1 MAAIY
6 AALWQSQPLS
16 LTPDY
21 VQSHFCDARLL
32 FAPGNGAVLNS
43 LPLFVG
49 LRYVRAR
56 SHKFFVSFI
65 TWVSLLCVCLG
76 VTALIVILSVMNGL
90 ESELR
95 ERLLALSA
103 HARIFVP
110 AEVHTAPDWQAL
122 AAKLRASPQVKGV
135 APYLELEALAVRM
148 PEMLP
153 VRLRGIDPSHEGDVA
168 RFTSSIVEG
177 KLSDLVP
184 GSDRVII
191 GRSIAQMLG
200 MGIGDAI
207 TVLVPTT
214 DANGAPEP
222 RLREF
227 RVAGVFD
234 AELQDYDSA
243 LLVAALDDVRALL
256 PDPDARM
263 ALHVNFTDALAAPR
277 FVAELAPGLPAG
289 VEMRDWT
296 VDHASY
302 FRAIRIEKTMV
313 AIILMLIVAVAA
325 FYLVAMLAMVVTD
338 KRTDI
343 AILRTL
349 GTSPRRVMA
358 IFLIQGSVI
367 AWFGVA
373 LGVALGALLGY
384 NAGAAAAF
392 LERLFR
398 FEIFSSD
405 VYVITRIPSELHAGQ
420 IAWIAG
426 IAMLITLLATIYPSL
441 RAARIPPADA
451 LRYE

>member
-1 MAAIY
+1 M
-6 AALWQSQPLS
+6 
-16 LTPDY
+16 
-21 VQSHFCDARLL
+21 
-32 FAPGNGAVLNS
+32 LNS

-90 ESELR
+90 EGELR

-110 AEVHTAPDWQAL
+110 ADSTARPDWQGL
-122 AAKLRASPQVKGV
+122 AQSVRAVANVKGV
-135 APYLELEALAVRM
+135 SPYIEVEALAMRR
-148 PEMLP
+148 PDMLP
-153 VRLRGIDPSHEGDVA
+153 VRLRGIDPGHDGDVE
-168 RFTSSIVEG
+168 RITQSIIEG
-177 KLSDLVP
+177 RIADLVP
-184 GSDRVII
+184 GSDRVIV
-191 GRSIAQMLG
+191 GSSIAYQLG
-200 MGIGDAI
+200 LGIGDTI

-214 DANGAPEP
+214 DADGAPQP

-227 RVAGVFD
+227 QLAGIFD
-234 AELQDYDSA
+234 AELQDYDTA
-243 LLVAALDDVRALL
+243 LLVATLEDVRALL

-263 ALHVNFTDALAAPR
+263 SLHVNFAEPLGAPGYAAALAR
-277 FVAELAPGLPAG
+277 QLPAG
-289 VEMRDWT
+289 VQVRDWT

-313 AIILMLIVAVAA
+313 GIILMLIVAVAA

-373 LGVALGALLGY
+373 LGVVFGVLIGY
-384 NAGAAAAF
+384 HAGAVAAF
-392 LERLFR
+392 FERLFS

-405 VYVITRIPSELHAGQ
+405 VYVVTRIPSELQAAQ

-426 IAMLITLLATIYPSL
+426 IAMFITLLATIYPSL

>member
-1 MAAIY
+1 
-6 AALWQSQPLS
+6 
-16 LTPDY
+16 
-21 VQSHFCDARLL
+21 
-32 FAPGNGAVLNS
+32 VLNS

-76 VTALIVILSVMNGL
+76 VMALIVVLSVMNGL
-90 ESELR
+90 EGELR
-95 ERLLALSA
+95 ERLLSLSS

-110 AEVHTAPDWQAL
+110 ADAHATSDWRGLAQKVRAAPHVAG
-122 AAKLRASPQVKGV
+122 A
-135 APYLELEALAVRM
+135 APYLEIEALAVRK

-153 VRLRGIDPSHEGDVA
+153 VRLRGIDPAHEGEVE
-168 RFTSSIVEG
+168 RVTKTIVQG
-177 KLSDLVP
+177 KLEDLTP
-184 GSDRVII
+184 GSDRVIV
-191 GRSIAQMLG
+191 GSAIAQTLALG
-200 MGIGDAI
+200 PGDPI
-207 TVLVPTT
+207 TLLVPST
-214 DANGAPEP
+214 DANGAPQP

-227 RVAGVFD
+227 IVAGVFD
-234 AELQDYDSA
+234 AAVQDYDGS
-243 LLVAALDDVRALL
+243 LLIAALDDVRSLL

-263 ALHVNFTDALAAPR
+263 SLHVNFTDALGAPR
-277 FVAELAPGLPAG
+277 YSAALAGLLPEG
-289 VEMRDWT
+289 LKIQDWT
-296 VDHASY
+296 VEHASY

-358 IFLIQGSVI
+358 VFLIQGSVI
-367 AWFGVA
+367 AW
-373 LGVALGALLGY
+373 LGVASGVLFGVWIGAY
-384 NAGAAAAF
+384 AGTVAAF

-398 FEIFSSD
+398 FQIFNSD
-405 VYVITRIPSELHAGQ
+405 VYVITRLPSEVRVEQ
-420 IAWIAG
+420 ILWIAG
-426 IAMLITLLATIYPSL
+426 IAMLITLLATIYPAF
-441 RAARIPPADA
+441 RASRIPPADA

>member
-1 MAAIY
+1 MI
-6 AALWQSQPLS
+6 
-16 LTPDY
+16 
-21 VQSHFCDARLL
+21 R
-32 FAPGNGAVLNS
+32 S
-43 LPLFVG
+43 LPWFIG

-90 ESELR
+90 EGELR
-95 ERLLALSA
+95 DRLLALSA
-103 HARIFVP
+103 HARVYLP
-110 AEVHTAPDWQAL
+110 AGAPAPDWPAMEKTVR
-122 AAKLRASPQVKGV
+122 AAPNVVSVSLYV
-135 APYLELEALAVRM
+135 EIEALAMRK
-148 PEMLP
+148 PDMLP
-153 VRLRGIDPSHEGDVA
+153 VRLRGIESTSQGEGA
-168 RFTSSIVEG
+168 RIAKSVVEG
-177 KLSDLVP
+177 RFSDLTP
-184 GSDRVII
+184 GSDRVIA

-200 MGIGDAI
+200 LGVGDSI

-214 DANGAPEP
+214 DRDGAPQP

-227 RVAGVFD
+227 QVAGIFD
-234 AELQDYDSA
+234 VDLQDFDNG
-243 LLVAALDDVRALL
+243 LLIATIDDVRALL
-256 PDPDARM
+256 PQPDSRM
-263 ALHVNFTDALAAPR
+263 SLHVNFTEPLGAPQYA
-277 FVAELAPGLPAG
+277 AELARILPEG
-289 VEMRDWT
+289 VEVRDWT

-358 IFLIQGSVI
+358 IFLIQGGVI

-373 LGVALGALLGY
+373 LGVLLGTLVGY
-384 NAGAAAAF
+384 YAGDVAAF
-392 LERLFR
+392 LERLFH
-398 FEIFSSD
+398 FEIFDSN
-405 VYVITRIPSELHAGQ
+405 VYVITKLPSEVQAGQ
-420 IAWIAG
+420 ILWIAG
-426 IAMLITLLATIYPSL
+426 IAMLITLLGTIYPSL

-451 LRYE
+451 LRYD

>member
-1 MAAIY
+1 M
-6 AALWQSQPLS
+6 
-16 LTPDY
+16 
-21 VQSHFCDARLL
+21 
-32 FAPGNGAVLNS
+32 LNS
-43 LPLFVG
+43 LSLFVG

-65 TWVSLLCVCLG
+65 TWISLLCVCLG

-90 ESELR
+90 EGDLR
-95 ERLLALSA
+95 DRLLSLSA
-103 HARIFVP
+103 HARIYANAGATP
-110 AEVHTAPDWQAL
+110 PDWQAL
-122 AAKLRASPQVKGV
+122 ATQVRAAPNVTGV
-135 APYLELEALAVRM
+135 SPYLEIEALAVRRPDM
-148 PEMLP
+148 VP
-153 VRLRGIDPSHEGDVA
+153 VRLRGIDPTHEGEVA
-168 RFTSSIVEG
+168 RITGSIIEG

-191 GRSIAQMLG
+191 GAAIAQSLALRP
-200 MGIGDAI
+200 GDSI

-214 DANGAPEP
+214 DVNGAPEP

-227 RVAGVFD
+227 QVVGLFD
-234 AELQDYDSA
+234 AEVQDYDSA
-243 LLVAALDDVRALL
+243 LLIAALDDVRALL
-256 PDPDARM
+256 PNPDARM
-263 ALHVNFTDALAAPR
+263 SLHVNFVDALGAPQYSAA
-277 FVAELAPGLPAG
+277 LGKLLPAG
-289 VEMRDWT
+289 AEVRDWT
-296 VDHASY
+296 FDHASY

-358 IFLIQGSVI
+358 VFLIQGSVI

-373 LGVALGALLGY
+373 LGVLLGTVIGY
-384 NAGAAAAF
+384 NAGDVAHF
-392 LERLFR
+392 VERLFR
-398 FEIFSSD
+398 FEFFDSS
-405 VYVITRIPSELHAGQ
+405 VYVVTRLPSELRLGQ
-420 IAWIAG
+420 ILWISG

>member
-1 MAAIY
+1 M
-6 AALWQSQPLS
+6 
-16 LTPDY
+16 
-21 VQSHFCDARLL
+21 
-32 FAPGNGAVLNS
+32 LNS
-43 LPLFVG
+43 LPLFIG

-90 ESELR
+90 EGELR

-110 AEVHTAPDWQAL
+110 AETRAEPDWQAL
-122 AAKLRASPQVKGV
+122 AAQVRAAPGVTGVSP
-135 APYLELEALAVRM
+135 YIEIEALAVRK

-153 VRLRGIDPSHEGDVA
+153 VRLRGIDPAHEG
-168 RFTSSIVEG
+168 EG
-177 KLSDLVP
+177 RVTRALIDGSLADLTP
-184 GSDRVII
+184 GSDRII
-191 GRSIAQMLG
+191 VGGSFAQMLG
-200 MGIGDAI
+200 LGLGDALTLLI
-207 TVLVPTT
+207 PTT
-214 DANGAPEP
+214 DESGTLQP

-227 RVAGVFD
+227 RVAGMFD
-234 AELQDYDSA
+234 AGLQDFDSV
-243 LLVAALDDVRALL
+243 LMIAALDDVRALL
-256 PDPDARM
+256 PDPDART
-263 ALHVNFTDALAAPR
+263 ALHVNFPEALAAPR
-277 FVAELAPGLPAG
+277 DAASLVPLLPAG
-289 VEMRDWT
+289 VQIRDWT
-296 VDHASY
+296 VDNASY

-343 AILRTL
+343 AILRTF
-349 GTSPRRVMA
+349 GTSPRGVMS

-367 AWFGVA
+367 AWFGVL
-373 LGVALGALLGY
+373 LGVVLGVLIGHS
-384 NAGAAAAF
+384 AGDVAAF

-398 FEIFSSD
+398 FEFFSSD
-405 VYVITRIPSELHAGQ
+405 VYLVTRIPSEVRYEQVG
-420 IAWIAG
+420 WIALV
-426 IAMLITLLATIYPSL
+426 AMLITLAATIYPAM

>member
-1 MAAIY
+1 M
-6 AALWQSQPLS
+6 
-16 LTPDY
+16 T
-21 VQSHFCDARLL
+21 
-32 FAPGNGAVLNS
+32 NS
-43 LPLFVG
+43 LPWFIG

-65 TWVSLLCVCLG
+65 TWVSLVCVCLG

-90 ESELR
+90 EGDLR
-95 ERLLALSA
+95 DRLLSLSA
-103 HARIFVP
+103 HARIYANAGATP
-110 AEVHTAPDWQAL
+110 PDWQAL
-122 AAKLRASPQVKGV
+122 ATQVRAAPNVTGV
-135 APYLELEALAVRM
+135 SPYLEIEALAVRRPDM
-148 PEMLP
+148 VP
-153 VRLRGIDPSHEGDVA
+153 VRLRGIDPTHEGEVA
-168 RFTSSIVEG
+168 RITGSIIEG

-191 GRSIAQMLG
+191 GAAIAQSLALRP
-200 MGIGDAI
+200 GDSI

-214 DANGAPEP
+214 DVNGAPEP

-227 RVAGVFD
+227 QVVGLFD
-234 AELQDYDSA
+234 AEVQDYDSA
-243 LLVAALDDVRALL
+243 LLIAALDDVRALL
-256 PDPDARM
+256 PNPDARM
-263 ALHVNFTDALAAPR
+263 SLHVNFVDALGAPQYSAA
-277 FVAELAPGLPAG
+277 LGKLLPAG
-289 VEMRDWT
+289 AEVRDWT
-296 VDHASY
+296 FDHASY

-358 IFLIQGSVI
+358 VFLIQGSVI

-373 LGVALGALLGY
+373 LGVLLGTVIGY
-384 NAGAAAAF
+384 NAGDVAHF
-392 LERLFR
+392 VERLFR
-398 FEIFSSD
+398 FEFFDSS
-405 VYVITRIPSELHAGQ
+405 VYVVTRLPSELRLGQ
-420 IAWIAG
+420 ILWISG

>member
-1 MAAIY
+1 M
-6 AALWQSQPLS
+6 
-16 LTPDY
+16 
-21 VQSHFCDARLL
+21 
-32 FAPGNGAVLNS
+32 LNS

-90 ESELR
+90 EGELR

-110 AEVHTAPDWQAL
+110 AGAATTAPDWQSL
-122 AAKLRASPQVKGV
+122 AARVRAAPNV
-135 APYLELEALAVRM
+135 AGAAPFIEIEALAMRK

-153 VRLRGIDPSHEGDVA
+153 VRLRGIDPTHEGEVEKLA
-168 RFTSSIVEG
+168 GAVIEG
-177 KLSDLVP
+177 KLADLEP
-184 GSDRVII
+184 GSDRIMV
-191 GRSIAQMLG
+191 GRSFAQTMGL
-200 MGIGDAI
+200 GIGDPLM
-207 TVLVPTT
+207 VLIPTT
-214 DANGAPEP
+214 DADGVPHP
-222 RLREF
+222 KLREF
-227 RVAGVFD
+227 QIAGVLA
-234 AELQDYDSA
+234 AELQDTEA
-243 LLVAALDDVRALL
+243 LLIASLADVRALL

-263 ALHVNFTDALAAPR
+263 SLHVNFREPLGAPEYSAQLAR
-277 FVAELAPGLPAG
+277 LLPAG
-289 VEMRDWT
+289 VEIRDWT
-296 VDHASY
+296 FDHASY

-367 AWFGVA
+367 AWFGVG
-373 LGVALGALLGY
+373 LGVVFGSVIGY
-384 NAGAAAAF
+384 NAGDVAAF

-398 FEIFSSD
+398 FEFFDSS
-405 VYVITRIPSELHAGQ
+405 VYVVTRLPSELRLAQ
-420 IAWIAG
+420 IVWIAG
-426 IAMLITLLATIYPSL
+426 IAMFITLLATIYPSL

-451 LRYE
+451 LRYD